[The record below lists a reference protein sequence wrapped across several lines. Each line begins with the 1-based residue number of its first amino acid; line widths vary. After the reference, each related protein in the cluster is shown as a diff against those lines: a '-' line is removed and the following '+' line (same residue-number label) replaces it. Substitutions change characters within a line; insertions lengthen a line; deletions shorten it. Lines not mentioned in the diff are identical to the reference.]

1 MSNLADDLSVISLK
15 CLGKLPLPVVQR
27 LAAIAGKLAA
37 KVPSDAKRVT
47 QINID
52 LCFPDQPPAWRRE
65 LVEKSLQET
74 IITAFEMGP
83 VWTGKAE
90 EILGRIL
97 SVDGEQR
104 VKDALANGKGVVM
117 LAPHLGNW
125 EVVGYYLSKHYDFGA
140 MYQPGD
146 HPRLSQL
153 ILDARQ
159 QFKGQLVPTD
169 KTGVMALFKRLKK
182 NKMIGI
188 LPDQKPDRTSGVMT
202 PFFGVPALTQTLG
215 PKLASQAK
223 AEVFGGVCFRD
234 RKAGGYRLNFFP
246 VDPDV
251 HHEDLATACAAMNR
265 SIEQW
270 IRLHPEQYQWEYKR
284 FGKRPRDL
292 PDVYKK
298 QSTRK

>member
-1 MSNLADDLSVISLK
+1 MSNLADDLSVLSLK
-15 CLGKLPLPVVQR
+15 CLGKLPLTAVHKLGALAGS
-27 LAAIAGKLAA
+27 LAARL
-37 KVPSDAKRVT
+37 PSDARRVT

-52 LCFPDQPPAWRRE
+52 LCFPDQSPQWRRE
-65 LVEKSLQET
+65 LVEKSMRET
-74 IITAFEMGP
+74 VITAFEMGP
-83 VWTGKAE
+83 VWAGDSE
-90 EILGRIL
+90 DILRRIL
-97 SVDGEQR
+97 SVEGEQLI
-104 VKDALANGKGVVM
+104 KDALSQGKGVVL

-125 EVVGYYLSKHYDFGA
+125 EIVGYYVSRHYDFGA
-140 MYQPGD
+140 MYQPGE
-146 HPRLSQL
+146 HAKLSKL

-188 LPDQKPDRTSGVMT
+188 LPDQKPDRNSGVMA

-223 AEVFGGVCFRD
+223 AEVIGGVCYRD
-234 RKAGGYRLNFFP
+234 RKAGGYRLHFFP

-251 HHEDLATACAAMNR
+251 HHEDLAIACAAMNR

-284 FGKRPRDL
+284 FGKRPRNL

-298 QSTRK
+298 QSSG